1 MKIIRVFVITI
12 FSLASASLFAQS
24 ATELL
29 QAMKVSDMVTIE
41 GFLQDKIEFC
51 IYEDQQFL
59 PKQAALK
66 KFKSF
71 LDVHKPSQ
79 IEVIHQGVSKDKS
92 SQYKV
97 VKMSTQQGVFRM
109 FIYSEGDIKSRS
121 VREIRID
128 KF

>member
-1 MKIIRVFVITI
+1 MKIIRVFVFII
-12 FSLASASLFAQS
+12 LYFASASLFSQS

-29 QAMKVSDMVTIE
+29 QAMKVSDMLTIE

-51 IYEDQQFL
+51 IYEDQQLL

-66 KFKSF
+66 KFKTF
-71 LDVHKPSQ
+71 LDAHKPNQ

-109 FIYSEGDIKSRS
+109 FIYSEGDFKNRS